1 MLVEVA
7 VGAPVRGTFT
17 YETDDPAA
25 LTPGRRLLV
34 PFGRRQAIGISLGP
48 APAAPEGQLR
58 SIGRV
63 LDDGP
68 VFSEDLLA
76 LLRFASDH
84 YLYPLGE
91 ALRGALPPD
100 LGKVPTQRKERA
112 ALPEVATLLVEPGA
126 ASEVLRRSP
135 KQLAVVSHLEAV
147 GGTATVAELR
157 RAVPGALPLLR
168 RLEERGIVRLLAGEL
183 EAAAEPFPAARHPRL
198 TEAQQAALDAIR
210 AAAGAYAT
218 FLLLGVTGSGKT
230 EVYLQAIESVRARG
244 EGALVLVPEI
254 ALTPQLAGRFR
265 SRFGDEVAVLHSG
278 MNAKERTQEHRRL
291 LDGEASI
298 ALGARS
304 VVFAPV
310 RNLGMIVVDEEH
322 DPSFKQEEKL
332 RYHARDLAVVRAR
345 LLGIPC
351 VLGSATPSLE
361 SLENTRNGKYRLLEL
376 PTRVDGRV
384 LPAVEVVDL
393 TQERRASGADES
405 QEPEAADGGGAPRGP
420 AASGEERPILSARL
434 TTALRETVS
443 RGEQAILFLN
453 RRGHAPL
460 VLCPTCGESASCT
473 HCDVGLTYHRSREEL
488 RCHYCDLRVPRFS
501 RCPSCDDELLILGV
515 GTERLE
521 QSLAQTLPDARILR
535 LDRDAATSGAKLTE
549 ILTTFAR
556 READVLVGTQM
567 IAKGHDF
574 PGVTLVG
581 VVLAD
586 IGMGLPDFRAAER
599 TFQLLTQVAGRAGR
613 GREAG
618 RVILQT
624 FHPEAAPIVYAS
636 RHDYRG
642 FSEVEL
648 ARRKGLGYPPHRRML
663 AVRVEAEDAS
673 RAERVVGDLGR
684 VARGFRPREVLVL
697 GPAPAPI
704 GRLRG
709 KSRYQLLA
717 LASRPSTLRALGD
730 GLLASLPPR
739 LGGVK
744 VAMDM
749 DPVSML

>member
-1 MLVEVA
+1 LVEVA

-17 YETDDPAA
+17 YEAEDPLA
-25 LTPGRRLLV
+25 LSPGRRLLV
-34 PFGRRQAIGISLGP
+34 PFGRRQAIGISLG
-48 APAAPEGQLR
+48 AAAAAPEGRLR
-58 SIGRV
+58 KVVQV
-63 LDDGP
+63 LDDAP

-76 LLRFASDH
+76 LLRFAADH

-100 LGKVPTQRKERA
+100 LGKVPQAPRAERA
-112 ALPEVATLLVEPGA
+112 PGPDLATLLVGGLEA
-126 ASEVLRRSP
+126 AEALRRAP
-135 KQLAVVSHLEAV
+135 KQLALVSHLEAV
-147 GGTATVAELR
+147 GGTAHLTELR
-157 RAVPGALPLLR
+157 RAVPDALPLLR
-168 RLEERGIVRLLAGEL
+168 RLEARGFVQLTTADRPQ
-183 EAAAEPFPAARHPRL
+183 AAEPFSAATHPHL
-198 TEAQQAALDAIR
+198 TPAQQAALEAIS
-210 AAAGAYAT
+210 ASAGAYAT

-230 EVYLQAIESVRARG
+230 EVYLQAIEAIRREG
-244 EGALVLVPEI
+244 KGALVLVPEL

-265 SRFGDEVAVLHSG
+265 SRFGAEVAVLHSG
-278 MNAKERTQEHRRL
+278 MNDRERTHEHRRL
-291 LDGEASI
+291 LHGEASI

-310 RNLGMIVVDEEH
+310 RELGMIVVDEEH

-351 VLGSATPSLE
+351 ILGSATPSLE

-376 PTRVDGRV
+376 PTRVDGRAM
-384 LPAVEVVDL
+384 PTVEVVDL
-393 TQERRASGADES
+393 GK
-405 QEPEAADGGGAPRGP
+405 EPLPPPGTSAPAGDRLAP
-420 AASGEERPILSARL
+420 LAPPDERPILGEKLGA
-434 TTALRETVS
+434 ALRETVA

-501 RCPSCDDELLILGV
+501 HCPSCNDELLVLRV
-515 GTERLE
+515 GPERLE
-521 QSLAQTLPDARILR
+521 QSLAQTLPAARVLR
-535 LDRDAATSGAKLTE
+535 LAQDAAPSGAKLTQ
-549 ILTTFAR
+549 ILATFAR

-599 TFQLLTQVAGRAGR
+599 TFQLLTQVGGRAGR
-613 GREAG
+613 GSEPG

-624 FHPEAAPIVYAS
+624 FHPEAAPVRYAS
-636 RHDYRG
+636 QHDYRG

-648 ARRKGLGYPPHRRML
+648 VRRKGLGYPPHRRML
-663 AVRVEAEDAS
+663 AVRVDGEDPT
-673 RAERVVGDLGR
+673 RAERVVGELGR
-684 VARGFRPREVLVL
+684 VARGFRPKDVLIL
-697 GPAPAPI
+697 GPAPAPL

-709 KSRYQLLA
+709 RSRFQLLA
-717 LASRPSTLRALGD
+717 LAHRPGTLRALGER
-730 GLLASLPPR
+730 LLGALPPN
-739 LGGVK
+739 LGGVR